1 MARESVNVGA
11 TILQIFQAF
20 GYEDEYYR
28 GQVRADWEEI
38 VGQDVASNV
47 EIIDFVKELLILKT
61 KNSVWKNEML
71 FRREEIMKL
80 INERYDKTLVL
91 SIKVR

>member
-1 MARESVNVGA
+1 MAKEIVNIGA

-28 GQVRADWEEI
+28 GQVRADWEKI

-47 EIIDFVKELLILKT
+47 EIIDFVRELLILKT
-61 KNSVWKNEML
+61 KNSIWKNEML
-71 FRREEIMKL
+71 FRRKEIMRL
-80 INERYDKTLVL
+80 INERYGKTLVV
-91 SIKVR
+91 SIRVK

>member
-1 MARESVNVGA
+1 MAKEIVNVGA

-28 GQVRADWEEI
+28 GQVRANWEEI
-38 VGQDVASNV
+38 VGKNVASNV
-47 EIIDFVKELLILKT
+47 EIIDFVRELLILKT

-71 FRREEIMKL
+71 FRREEIMRL
-80 INERYDKTLVL
+80 INERYGKTLVV
-91 SIKVR
+91 SIRVK

>member
-71 FRREEIMKL
+71 FRREEIMRL
-80 INERYDKTLVL
+80 INERYGKTLVV
-91 SIKVR
+91 SIRVK